1 MRTTDTASTQ
11 PQTTSVSPVNLPTTS
26 QNPLATPRGNPEAF
40 TVSPLITR
48 EAITTAPREARAAP
62 PTMRAH
68 GSNVVVP
75 SSAPASVTEGGA
87 PWRSRKTVAT
97 GGQSVEQML
106 TILARHRP
114 SKALSPPTKPVEAE
128 DEESEGDSCDENE
141 LRLDAV
147 EGLKSD
153 VTSEDS
159 NPFDSGADKSDLG
172 EDDEIVEDEEEAEDD
187 DKESV
192 VENVTLPLPKK
203 SRNSSKGRGKVAK
216 EVIAKAPSKDKGKK
230 ANVQNKKAV
239 ASGVTKRVPVD
250 KSGSS
255 TVNAGSFYVTANAK
269 DKPQPMRQSARKSRA
284 STNNPK

>member
-26 QNPLATPRGNPEAF
+26 QNPLATPRGNPEAV

-62 PTMRAH
+62 PTMRAN

-97 GGQSVEQML
+97 GGQTVEQML

-147 EGLKSD
+147 EELKSD
-153 VTSEDS
+153 VTSEHS
-159 NPFDSGADKSDLG
+159 NPFDSGDDKSDLG
-172 EDDEIVEDEEEAEDD
+172 EDDDIVEEEAEDD
-187 DKESV
+187 DVESV

-230 ANVQNKKAV
+230 ANVQKKKAV

-269 DKPQPMRQSARKSRA
+269 DKPQPLRQSARKSRA
-284 STNNPK
+284 PTNNPK